1 MEMNKMYEKL
11 DKKEREIL
19 FLSNVENK
27 SKEELLKFYLELKLN
42 DKSKNINLRIFER
55 LIGVYSKYDE
65 AKKIEV
71 KNELIKNLVK
81 VNINYEDLVENLIY
95 LKEKIK
101 RSNRVK
107 NLYDLKELEKF
118 VKTTKK

>member
-1 MEMNKMYEKL
+1 MYEKL